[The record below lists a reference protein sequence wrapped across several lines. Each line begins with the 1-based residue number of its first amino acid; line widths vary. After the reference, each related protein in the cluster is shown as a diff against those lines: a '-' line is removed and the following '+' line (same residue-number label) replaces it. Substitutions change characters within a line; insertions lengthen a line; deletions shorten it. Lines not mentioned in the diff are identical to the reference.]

1 MQIQIRINEEGALRN
16 QRFAFT
22 DRFTLVTELLQN
34 ARRAGAFHIVVDHLA
49 KEQVLRAVICGYE
62 LAGRM
67 PKALGIDNLRKAGIA
82 NHGIGPLFGT
92 AAAAASIMAH
102 SEAQIADVLTYC
114 AQQASGSWQWLLDVE
129 HIEKSFVFAAMNHCG
144 IS

>member
-49 KEQVLRAVICGYE
+49 EEQVLR
-62 LAGRM
+62 
-67 PKALGIDNLRKAGIA
+67 
-82 NHGIGPLFGT
+82 GT
-92 AAAAASIMAH
+92 VST
-102 SEAQIADVLTYC
+102 IAD
-114 AQQASGSWQWLLDVE
+114 AVE
-129 HIEKSFVFAAMNHCG
+129 SAG
-144 IS
+144 L